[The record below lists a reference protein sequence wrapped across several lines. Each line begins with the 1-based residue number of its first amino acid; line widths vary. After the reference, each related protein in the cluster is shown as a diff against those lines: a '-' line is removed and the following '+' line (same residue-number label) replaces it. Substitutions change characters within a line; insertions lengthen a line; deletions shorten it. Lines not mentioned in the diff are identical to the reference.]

1 MDKIPETL
9 FGLIQQYSPT
19 GRVAG
24 AVNWLQSRMRDL
36 SFDHTY
42 IDKIGNIIGIKG
54 SGLRQIVLLGHIDT
68 VPGEIEVRLEGNI
81 LYGRGAVD
89 AKGSLSAFIDSV
101 NGVDVDKDWQ
111 IIVVGAMDEEG
122 ESQGARHLIKKF
134 QPEFAIIGEPSQW
147 NRVTL
152 GYKGVQNAKLSVSSP
167 QMHSSKGESANDV
180 LLASWQTLLARVN
193 AYNLEKSM
201 FEQITPTVLDM
212 ASNNESFETQAKL
225 TVSTRL
231 PEGVSPQEWMQDWL
245 GSLHG
250 IKIKSNGQEI
260 KAYKASK
267 NTELT
272 RAFIAA
278 IRAAEG
284 KAAYVVK
291 SGTSDLNIVAT
302 VWNCPIVAYGPGSS
316 DLDHTPNEHIN
327 LDDYWQA
334 VNVLKNVLLRLCVAR
349 TD

>member
-1 MDKIPETL
+1 MDEKYETL

-19 GRVAG
+19 GQVAG
-24 AVNWLQSRMRDL
+24 AVNRLQSRMRDL
-36 SFDHTY
+36 SFDHAYT
-42 IDKIGNIIGIKG
+42 DPMGNIVGIKG
-54 SGLRQIVLLGHIDT
+54 SGSRQIVLLGHIDT
-68 VPGEIEVRLEGNI
+68 VPGEIEVKLEGNL
-81 LYGRGAVD
+81 LYGRGSVD
-89 AKGSLSAFIDSV
+89 AKGSLSAFIDA
-101 NGVDVDKDWQ
+101 VDNVYVDKDWQ
-111 IIVVGAMDEEG
+111 LVVVGAMDEEG
-122 ESQGARHLIKKF
+122 ESQGARYVSKMF

-152 GYKGVQNAKLSVSSP
+152 GYKGVQNAELSVSSP

-193 AYNLEKSM
+193 AYNLDKSM
-201 FEQITPTVLDM
+201 FEQISPTVLDM
-212 ASNNESFETQAKL
+212 TFYNDSFTTQAKL
-225 TVSTRL
+225 FVSTRL
-231 PEGVSPQEWMQDWL
+231 PEAVSPQAWIQDWL
-245 GSLHG
+245 GSLPNVDLESIGQG
-250 IKIKSNGQEI
+250 IH
-260 KAYKASK
+260 AYKASK

-284 KAAYVVK
+284 KTAYVVK
-291 SGTSDLNIVAT
+291 SGTSDFNIVAP

-334 VNVLKNVLLRLCVAR
+334 VLVLKNVLLRLGIAAI
-349 TD
+349 D